1 MKDKYNKSRDRFVRV
16 TTGFMALFLIML
28 GVFHVF
34 KGRPTYH
41 NAWGLTVFAPF
52 TIIVGLLLLFIVI
65 FRWSQ
70 FRDTQLYGNS
80 KRKMEDDQNHP
91 SKKHKHW
98 HVAKWQGKPPDTS
111 DHDSSIKRQAHK
123 ESET

>member
-16 TTGFMALFLIML
+16 TTGFIALFLIML

-34 KGRPTYH
+34 NGRPIYH

-52 TIIVGLLLLFIVI
+52 TIIIGLLLLFIVI

-80 KRKMEDDQNHP
+80 KRKQEDDQNHL

-98 HVAKWQGKPPDTS
+98 HVAKWLGKPPNIS
-111 DHDSSIKRQAHK
+111 NHDSSSEREAHK
-123 ESET
+123 QSET